1 MKTHGC
7 LFCLIYTLKLFWVF
21 LIGDFFF
28 FNSIV
33 TLICKESSIRTAA
46 HFMIAI
52 YGSFQNNNTSRQE
65 QKGFMEFNSELLL
78 LLLLLLNL
86 FIY

>member
-1 MKTHGC
+1 MPFLFNLHPKTLLGIFDWGF
-7 LFCLIYTLKLFWVF
+7 LFF
-21 LIGDFFF
+21 LY
-28 FNSIV
+28 SIV
-33 TLICKESSIRTAA
+33 TCKDSSIRTAA

-52 YGSFQNNNTSRQE
+52 YGSFQNNNTCRQE

-78 LLLLLLNL
+78 LLLLLLLNL

>member
-1 MKTHGC
+1 MPF
-7 LFCLIYTLKLFWVF
+7 LFNLHPKALLGVFDWGFLFF
-21 LIGDFFF
+21 LY
-28 FNSIV
+28 SIV
-33 TLICKESSIRTAA
+33 TLICKESSIRTVA

-52 YGSFQNNNTSRQE
+52 YGSFQNNNICRQE

>member
-1 MKTHGC
+1 
-7 LFCLIYTLKLFWVF
+7 
-21 LIGDFFF
+21 
-28 FNSIV
+28 
-33 TLICKESSIRTAA
+33 
-46 HFMIAI
+46 MIAI

-86 FIY
+86 FTYWPKK

>member
-1 MKTHGC
+1 MKNDGC
-7 LFCLIYTLKLFWVF
+7 LFCLIYNLKLFWEF
-21 LIGDFFF
+21 LFFLY
-28 FNSIV
+28 SVV
-33 TLICKESSIRTAA
+33 TLSCIESSIRTAA

-52 YGSFQNNNTSRQE
+52 YGSFQNNNTCRQE

-78 LLLLLLNL
+78 LLLLLNL

>member
-1 MKTHGC
+1 MPF
-7 LFCLIYTLKLFWVF
+7 LFNLHPKALLGIFDWGFLFF
-21 LIGDFFF
+21 LYSVVI
-28 FNSIV
+28 
-33 TLICKESSIRTAA
+33 LICKESSIRTAA

-52 YGSFQNNNTSRQE
+52 YGSFQNNNICRQE

-78 LLLLLLNL
+78 LLLLLNL

>member
-1 MKTHGC
+1 MKNDGC
-7 LFCLIYTLKLFWVF
+7 LFCLIYNLKLFWGF
-21 LIGDFFF
+21 LFFLY
-28 FNSIV
+28 SVV

-52 YGSFQNNNTSRQE
+52 YGSFQNNNTCRQE
-65 QKGFMEFNSELLL
+65 QKGFVEFNPELL

>member
-1 MKTHGC
+1 MPF
-7 LFCLIYTLKLFWVF
+7 LFNLHPKALLGIFDWGFLFF
-21 LIGDFFF
+21 LYSVVI
-28 FNSIV
+28 
-33 TLICKESSIRTAA
+33 LICKESSIRTAA

-52 YGSFQNNNTSRQE
+52 YGSFQNNNTCRQE

-78 LLLLLLNL
+78 LLLLLLLNL

>member
-1 MKTHGC
+1 MPF
-7 LFCLIYTLKLFWVF
+7 LFNLHPKALLGIFDWGLGIFIF
-21 LIGDFFF
+21 
-28 FNSIV
+28 
-33 TLICKESSIRTAA
+33 SIRTAA

-78 LLLLLLNL
+78 LLLLLNL

>member
-1 MKTHGC
+1 MPFRFNLQLKALLGIPDRGFL
-7 LFCLIYTLKLFWVF
+7 LFLYSV
-21 LIGDFFF
+21 
-28 FNSIV
+28 V

-46 HFMIAI
+46 HFMIAV
-52 YGSFQNNNTSRQE
+52 YGSFQNNNTCRQE

-78 LLLLLLNL
+78 LLLNL

>member
-1 MKTHGC
+1 MPF
-7 LFCLIYTLKLFWVF
+7 LFNLHPKALLGIFDWGFLFF
-21 LIGDFFF
+21 LYSVVI
-28 FNSIV
+28 
-33 TLICKESSIRTAA
+33 LICKESSIRTAA

-52 YGSFQNNNTSRQE
+52 YGSFQNNNTCRQE

>member
-1 MKTHGC
+1 MPFLFNLHPKTLLGI
-7 LFCLIYTLKLFWVF
+7 FDWGFF
-21 LIGDFFF
+21 LY
-28 FNSIV
+28 SIV

-52 YGSFQNNNTSRQE
+52 YGSFQNNNTCRQE

-78 LLLLLLNL
+78 LLLLLLLNL

>member
-1 MKTHGC
+1 MPF
-7 LFCLIYTLKLFWVF
+7 LFNLHPKALLGIFDWGFLFF
-21 LIGDFFF
+21 LYF
-28 FNSIV
+28 IV

-52 YGSFQNNNTSRQE
+52 YGSFQNNNTCRQE

>member
-1 MKTHGC
+1 MPF
-7 LFCLIYTLKLFWVF
+7 LFNLHPKALLGIFDWGFLFF
-21 LIGDFFF
+21 LY
-28 FNSIV
+28 SIV
-33 TLICKESSIRTAA
+33 TLICKEISIRTAA
-46 HFMIAI
+46 HFMIVI
-52 YGSFQNNNTSRQE
+52 YGSFQNNNTCRQE

>member
-1 MKTHGC
+1 MPF
-7 LFCLIYTLKLFWVF
+7 LFNLQLKALLGIFDWGFLFF
-21 LIGDFFF
+21 LY
-28 FNSIV
+28 SIV

-46 HFMIAI
+46 HFMIVI
-52 YGSFQNNNTSRQE
+52 YGSFQNNNTCRQE

-78 LLLLLLNL
+78 LLLLNL

>member
-1 MKTHGC
+1 MPF
-7 LFCLIYTLKLFWVF
+7 LFNLHPKALLGIFDWGFLFF
-21 LIGDFFF
+21 LYSVVIL
-28 FNSIV
+28 
-33 TLICKESSIRTAA
+33 TCKESSIRTAA

-52 YGSFQNNNTSRQE
+52 YGSFQNNNTCRQE

>member
-1 MKTHGC
+1 MPF
-7 LFCLIYTLKLFWVF
+7 LFNLHPKALLGIFDW
-21 LIGDFFF
+21 GFFF
-28 FNSIV
+28 FYSIV

-78 LLLLLLNL
+78 LLLLLNL

>member
-1 MKTHGC
+1 MPF
-7 LFCLIYTLKLFWVF
+7 LFNLHPKALLGIFDWGFLFF
-21 LIGDFFF
+21 LYSVVI
-28 FNSIV
+28 
-33 TLICKESSIRTAA
+33 LICKESSIRTAA

-52 YGSFQNNNTSRQE
+52 YGSFQNNNICRQE

>member
-1 MKTHGC
+1 MPF
-7 LFCLIYTLKLFWVF
+7 LFNLHPKALLGIFDWGFLFF
-21 LIGDFFF
+21 LYSVVI
-28 FNSIV
+28 
-33 TLICKESSIRTAA
+33 LICKESSIRTAA

-52 YGSFQNNNTSRQE
+52 YGSFQNNNTCRQE
-65 QKGFMEFNSELLL
+65 QKGFMEFNSEPLLL